1 MEPICHPPE
10 QEPVTQT
17 NGDLW
22 LFIYFSAVIGA
33 FVGWILATW
42 VQNDRKNEWQE
53 ERPQQ
58 IVSTTVNWAW
68 DDGVMWGAL
77 AAKNLGDMNIQ
88 VKDFDVVV
96 GKAKELKVKFM
107 ATASKKDVLEAY
119 NHGKIR

>member
-1 MEPICHPPE
+1 METYGSSSTSLLSS
-10 QEPVTQT
+10 V
-17 NGDLW
+17 L
-22 LFIYFSAVIGA
+22 LLV
-33 FVGWILATW
+33 
-42 VQNDRKNEWQE
+42 EWQE